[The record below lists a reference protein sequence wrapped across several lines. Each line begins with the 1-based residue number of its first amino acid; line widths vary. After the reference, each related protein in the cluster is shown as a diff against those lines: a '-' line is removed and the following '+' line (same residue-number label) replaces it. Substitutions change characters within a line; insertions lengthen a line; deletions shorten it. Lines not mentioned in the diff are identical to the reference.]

1 MREKLKILIS
11 YHGKRGSGPSY
22 SLEWAKGL
30 KECGCEVYAIVS
42 KEVVNLEEWEN
53 VIVKDNLY
61 LIDTHKDYSKISLL
75 LKTIKLC
82 LIGRREI
89 KKQFKGIKF
98 DISFHTFYCHWANL
112 VDRWIKVDKVV
123 AICHDPIAHTG
134 THFYMQYLYYRHY
147 RKADDVFTLT
157 KAFKK
162 TVNEQF
168 GTPMERIHYIPHGR
182 MQMYNKYSQEML
194 ETLNYKNDK
203 YNFLFFGFIE
213 HYKGLKVLAEAYK
226 ELSLKRNDITL
237 TIAGNGDFS
246 PYAKSFLNLE
256 NVNIINRYI
265 KDEEVGA
272 LFAGPNVIVVLPYIN
287 ATQSGVI
294 PIAYEFLTP
303 VIASDTGGLKEQLCD
318 GKIGLL
324 HVNGDSKDL
333 ALKMESIIENKQEWD
348 RQTMLMKEF
357 RIELDWKNLSERLIN
372 EIYKNSVMK

>member
-1 MREKLKILIS
+1 M
-11 YHGKRGSGPSY
+11 
-22 SLEWAKGL
+22 
-30 KECGCEVYAIVS
+30 
-42 KEVVNLEEWEN
+42 
-53 VIVKDNLY
+53 
-61 LIDTHKDYSKISLL
+61 
-75 LKTIKLC
+75 
-82 LIGRREI
+82 
-89 KKQFKGIKF
+89 
-98 DISFHTFYCHWANL
+98 
-112 VDRWIKVDKVV
+112 
-123 AICHDPIAHTG
+123 
-134 THFYMQYLYYRHY
+134 
-147 RKADDVFTLT
+147 
-157 KAFKK
+157 
-162 TVNEQF
+162 
-168 GTPMERIHYIPHGR
+168 
-182 MQMYNKYSQEML
+182 
-194 ETLNYKNDK
+194 
-203 YNFLFFGFIE
+203 FFGFIE